1 MKLTDKQIQHLQAL
15 AGEERGA
22 YPRLHMG
29 VLNSLSLKGLVKPR
43 HGLGSMAMPHTA
55 IKWRITD
62 AGRDALRAASDA
74 QQSPNR

>member
-22 YPRLHMG
+22 YPGLHMG
-29 VLNSLSLKGLVKPR
+29 VLNSLSLKKFVVAR
-43 HGLGSMAMPHTA
+43 YGLGSMAMPRTA

-62 AGRDALRAASDA
+62 AGREALAAAS
-74 QQSPNR
+74 RL